1 MNFSKIPLSASTDF
15 IPVLVAATAIGS
27 GTLIHTAGGA
37 GPAFDELYVYVT
49 NVDNAQRT
57 LTLAYGG
64 VTDPDNLMTKTLQ
77 IPANS
82 GPTPIIT
89 GIPVRNGLLLK
100 AAADVANKL
109 LITGFV
115 NRAA

>member
-15 IPVLVAATAIGS
+15 IPVKVTQTAIATGD
-27 GTLIHTAGGA
+27 TIHTAGGA
-37 GPAFDELYVYVT
+37 SPAFDEIYVYVT
-49 NVDNAQRT
+49 NVDSAQRT

-64 VTDPDNLMTKTLQ
+64 VTDPDNLMTKTMN

-89 GIPVRNGLLLK
+89 GLCTRNGLILK